1 MASNANS
8 ERPCLISAVELVGS
22 GGYDKLRLKQCA
34 YRTPDANEVVIRV
47 KFAGLNFAD
56 LMQR

>member
-1 MASNANS
+1 MASC
-8 ERPCLISAVELVGS
+8 ERPRLVSGVELIGA
-22 GGYDKLRLKQCA
+22 GGYEKLRIKQYP

-56 LMQR
+56 LMRR